1 MLIPLILAFTPNY
14 VVPASVTLRSL
25 LRATPQEVG
34 YDVICLVGYEPD
46 EELLNLLRLIDEG
59 TGRLSFRF
67 MNLSE
72 KLKDAY
78 YDPTY
83 TAAANYRLVIAEEL
97 PEYNRAMY
105 MDCDIVI
112 RQDVSQ
118 LFENIDLD
126 GYYMAGVVEASSDW
140 QIHNYTKLGLL
151 FKEYINSGFLI
162 MNLELMRQDKLSDKF
177 VSILQTEALEFPDQ
191 DAINIVCQGKLKFL
205 PPIYNGIRTFLTHA
219 DKGNFLR
226 VYSLEDWKRVRKE
239 GTIHYTGGK
248 PWKAYAIFFE
258 EWYRVYETLP
268 DALKNTMEV
277 PSSLR
282 RKAKFLCLPGI
293 RCLLEFILDIKYFF
307 SR

>member
-25 LRATPQEVG
+25 LWATPEEVC

-46 EELLNLLRLIDEG
+46 EKLLNLLSLIDDG
-59 TGRLSFRF
+59 TGRLSFCF

-105 MDCDIVI
+105 MDCDIVV

-118 LFENIDLD
+118 LFKNIDLE

-140 QIHNYTKLGLL
+140 QIHNYTKLDLR

-162 MNLELMRQDKLSDKF
+162 MNLELMRQDELSDKF
-177 VSILQTEALEFPDQ
+177 ISILQTEALEFPDQ
-191 DAINIVCQGKLKFL
+191 DAINIVCQDKLKFL
-205 PPIYNGIRTFLTHA
+205 PPMYNGIRTFLTHA

-226 VYSLEDWKRVRKE
+226 VYSLDEWKKVRRE

-248 PWKAYAIFFE
+248 PWKGYAIFFE

-268 DALKNTMEV
+268 EKLKNMMEV

-282 RKAKFLCLPGI
+282 RKAKFLCLPGV
-293 RCLLEFILDIKYFF
+293 RRLLEFVLDIKYFF

>member
-25 LRATPQEVG
+25 LWATPKEVC

-46 EELLNLLRLIDEG
+46 EKLLSLLSLIDDG
-59 TGRLSFRF
+59 TERLSFRF

-118 LFENIDLD
+118 LFENIDLE

-140 QIHNYTKLGLL
+140 QIHNYTKLGLR

-177 VSILQTEALEFPDQ
+177 VSILQTEALEYPDQ

-205 PPIYNGIRTFLTHA
+205 PPRYNSIRSFFAHG

-226 VYSLEDWKRVRKE
+226 VYTLRDWKGIRRK

-248 PWKAYAIFFE
+248 PWKDYTIYFE

-268 DALKNTMEV
+268 DMLRSAMEV
-277 PSSLR
+277 PKDLR
-282 RKAKFLCLPGI
+282 YKARLLCLPGV
-293 RCLLEFILDIKYFF
+293 RRLLELILDIKYFF
-307 SR
+307 SK